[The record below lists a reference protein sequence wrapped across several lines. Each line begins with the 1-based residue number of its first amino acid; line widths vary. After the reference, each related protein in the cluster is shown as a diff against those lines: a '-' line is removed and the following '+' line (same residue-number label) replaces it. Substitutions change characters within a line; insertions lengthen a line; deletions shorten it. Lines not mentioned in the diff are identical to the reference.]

1 MREIVLK
8 KEGDNIIISGEI
20 DFLKRSNYKSWF
32 NNKFQTHTIEEDRII
47 LVLSQNSDSEK
58 TISYTIEYLKKKNK
72 NHTIIYDKNIK
83 DVINDKVLQEEKFR
97 LFTREAKLIR
107 EDNYQ
112 SLELEHFCNVL
123 TDTLPNRRLFKLQAL
138 SAYHLAFSQN
148 SCNFSVPG
156 AGKTSIVYAAFSY
169 LNNLGKSSNKYVNK
183 IVVVGPLSSF
193 EPWEDEYY
201 ECFGRKAKSF
211 RFSSANSI
219 DDKRN
224 VLKGI
229 TSASYDLYLFSY
241 QSLPTLKEE
250 LSSFMKNPENA
261 VLFVCDEAHKFK
273 NVEGIWAR
281 TVLSLAQ
288 HASSRVVLTGTPA
301 PNGYEDLY
309 NLFKFIYPQKNV
321 MDYNQHYLKQLSERP
336 ILTEID
342 ALIENIKPFFVRIKK
357 SDLNLPDFQDIKIT
371 NELNLIEREI
381 YNKLEKALSD
391 EVFEGNKNTI
401 FFRLIQA
408 SLNLNLLTKNI
419 PNENDV
425 LYFNE
430 EVTITIP
437 QILGVEL
444 YNKLLLSLPTYIPSK
459 FNKTLEIV
467 RSLNEKGEKVLI
479 WGYFT
484 DSIKRLDKY
493 LKGNGLNGN
502 YVIGETN
509 QSSVISDK
517 VEFTRKSIV
526 SDFKKGDLDYLI
538 SNPMVLG
545 ESISLHKICHNAIYF
560 ERSYSAAPYIQSRDR
575 IHRVWLDDNYN
586 QIIYDTTYYHIISN
600 TAADEKIIERI
611 DAKFTRMVEI
621 IEDDIPLYKEDLE
634 DERKKLISKII
645 SNYRFKNNG

>member
-1 MREIVLK
+1 M
-8 KEGDNIIISGEI
+8 III
-20 DFLKRSNYKSWF
+20 
-32 NNKFQTHTIEEDRII
+32 
-47 LVLSQNSDSEK
+47 
-58 TISYTIEYLKKKNK
+58 
-72 NHTIIYDKNIK
+72 
-83 DVINDKVLQEEKFR
+83 
-97 LFTREAKLIR
+97 
-107 EDNYQ
+107 
-112 SLELEHFCNVL
+112 
-123 TDTLPNRRLFKLQAL
+123 AL
-138 SAYHLAFSQN
+138 
-148 SCNFSVPG
+148 
-156 AGKTSIVYAAFSY
+156 
-169 LNNLGKSSNKYVNK
+169 
-183 IVVVGPLSSF
+183 
-193 EPWEDEYY
+193 
-201 ECFGRKAKSF
+201 
-211 RFSSANSI
+211 
-219 DDKRN
+219 
-224 VLKGI
+224 
-229 TSASYDLYLFSY
+229 
-241 QSLPTLKEE
+241 
-250 LSSFMKNPENA
+250 
-261 VLFVCDEAHKFK
+261 
-273 NVEGIWAR
+273 
-281 TVLSLAQ
+281 
-288 HASSRVVLTGTPA
+288 
-301 PNGYEDLY
+301 
-309 NLFKFIYPQKNV
+309 
-321 MDYNQHYLKQLSERP
+321 
-336 ILTEID
+336 
-342 ALIENIKPFFVRIKK
+342 
-357 SDLNLPDFQDIKIT
+357 
-371 NELNLIEREI
+371 
-381 YNKLEKALSD
+381 
-391 EVFEGNKNTI
+391 KNTI

-408 SLNLNLLTKNI
+408 SLNLNLLKKNI

-444 YNKLLLSLPTYIPSK
+444 HDKLLLSLPTYIPSK

-493 LKGNGLNGN
+493 LKSNGLNGN

-509 QSSVISDK
+509 QSSIIPDK

>member
-32 NNKFQTHTIEEDRII
+32 NNKFQTHTIEENRII
-47 LVLSQNSDSEK
+47 LALSKNSDSEK
-58 TISYTIEYLKKKNK
+58 IIIYTIEYLKKKNK
-72 NHTIIYDKNIK
+72 DFNIAYDKNIK
-83 DVINDKVLQEEKFR
+83 DVINDKVLEEEKFR
-97 LFTREAKLIR
+97 QFTREAKLIR

-112 SLELEHFCNVL
+112 SKELEHFCNVL
-123 TDTLPNRRLFKLQAL
+123 VDTLPNRRLYNLQAL

-193 EPWEDEYY
+193 KPWEDEYY
-201 ECFGRKAKSF
+201 NCFGRKAKSF

-229 TSASYDLYLFSY
+229 TSVSYDLYLFSY
-241 QSLPTLKEE
+241 QSLPSLIEE
-250 LSSFMKNPENA
+250 LSAFMKNPEND

-273 NVEGIWAR
+273 NVEGIWAGS
-281 TVLSLAQ
+281 VLSLAQ
-288 HASSRVVLTGTPA
+288 YASSRVVLTGTPA

-321 MDYNQHYLKQLSERP
+321 MGYNYNYLRQLSESP

-357 SDLNLPDFQDIKIT
+357 SDLNLPDFQDIKIK

-381 YNKLEKALSD
+381 YNKLEKALSEED
-391 EVFEGNKNTI
+391 FEGNKNTI
-401 FFRLIQA
+401 FFRLIQS
-408 SLNLNLLTKNI
+408 SLNLNLLIKNI
-419 PNENDV
+419 PNENNFIH
-425 LYFNE
+425 FNE
-430 EVTITIP
+430 EGTITIP
-437 QILGVEL
+437 QILGDEL
-444 YNKLLLSLPTYIPSK
+444 YDKLIISLPTYIPSK
-459 FNKTLEIV
+459 FIKTLEIV

-493 LKGNGLNGN
+493 LRGNGLNGN

-509 QSSVISDK
+509 QGSIISDK
-517 VEFTRKSIV
+517 DEFTRESIV
-526 SDFKKGDLDYLI
+526 SGFKKGELDYLI

-575 IHRVWLDDNYN
+575 IHRVWLNDNYE

-600 TAADEKIIERI
+600 TVADEKIIERV
-611 DAKFTRMVEI
+611 DAKFTRMMEI

-634 DERKKLISKII
+634 DERKKLISEII
-645 SNYRFKNNG
+645 FNYRLKNNG